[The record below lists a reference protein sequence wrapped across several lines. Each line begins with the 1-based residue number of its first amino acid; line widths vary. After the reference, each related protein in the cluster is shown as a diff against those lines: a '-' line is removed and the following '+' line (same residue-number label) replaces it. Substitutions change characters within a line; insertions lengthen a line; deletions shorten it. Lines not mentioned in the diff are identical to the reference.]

1 MPHRTPSR
9 RPARRILRR
18 LGLAA
23 ALAATAAGMAGVSAP
38 AWASDSFYTALLRDG
53 ILAYDRGAFGDAARD
68 LRLACFGLLDE
79 PETLAACLVRLAV
92 AQGAAGD
99 AEGFQ
104 ATFRRVVE
112 IEERFGAYAKA
123 DLPPAV
129 RAAFEERVGKA
140 IPAATLAAVP
150 AIQRLARKPEAPP
163 GGQKTREPRPAA
175 RPPVPSPPTSV
186 TEPARP
192 TAEVPTRPAGA
203 GGAGGAGERR
213 AAGTVPVAGG
223 AGPAGEPGSAGTGTP
238 PPAAVVSAVPPAAV
252 PRPLTAAE
260 RQSLD
265 EARRLLAQTD
275 GKALRQAL
283 QLAGEVADAHP
294 EDRAAQHLAAEAAY
308 RNARWEEA
316 AAFFRRGGDPGD
328 QKPELLFYM
337 AVTLFEKGD
346 PQAAAAALRRALP
359 NLERTPYVDSYA
371 RRILGS

>member
-9 RPARRILRR
+9 RPARRILPR
-18 LGLAA
+18 LCCAIGTVGLAVTLAA
-23 ALAATAAGMAGVSAP
+23 AAGAGAP
-38 AWASDSFYTALLRDG
+38 AWAADSFYTGLLRDG

-79 PETLAACLVRLAV
+79 PETLAVCLVRLAV

-150 AIQRLARKPEAPP
+150 AFQRLARKPDTPP
-163 GGQKTREPRPAA
+163 SGRQTREPRPAT
-175 RPPVPSPPTSV
+175 PPPAPAPSV
-186 TEPARP
+186 TEPGRP
-192 TAEVPTRPAGA
+192 AAEAPGRPAGA
-203 GGAGGAGERR
+203 EERREAGAAPAAGGP
-213 AAGTVPVAGG
+213 AA
-223 AGPAGEPGSAGTGTP
+223 SATP
-238 PPAAVVSAVPPAAV
+238 PAPVAVVSAAPPAAV

-260 RQSLD
+260 RQTLD
-265 EARRLLAQTD
+265 EARRLLAQAD
-275 GKALRQAL
+275 GKGLRQAL
-283 QLAGEVADAHP
+283 QLAGEVAGAHP

-316 AAFFRRGGDPGD
+316 ATFFRRGGDPGD
-328 QKPELLFYM
+328 EKPELLFYM